1 MAKSMNLGKLK
12 YLIIYNGGSTSFPNL
27 SWFVYVGSTLNMQI
41 DIQHGTYMDQREKQ
55 VKYSDLINT
64 ELMLFSMAVQHR
76 AIP

>member
-1 MAKSMNLGKLK
+1 
-12 YLIIYNGGSTSFPNL
+12 
-27 SWFVYVGSTLNMQI
+27 MQI